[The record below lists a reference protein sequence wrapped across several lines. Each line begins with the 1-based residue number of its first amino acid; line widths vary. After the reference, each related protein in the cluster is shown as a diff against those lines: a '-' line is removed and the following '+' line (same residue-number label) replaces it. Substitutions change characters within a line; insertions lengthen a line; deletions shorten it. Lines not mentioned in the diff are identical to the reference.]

1 MSDKYGDVWESIVH
15 VQSVMID
22 YQKSAIELL
31 ANATAAFGI
40 MGFICGLITGVI
52 IGDLRL

>member
-1 MSDKYGDVWESIVH
+1 MSDKYDDVWESIVH